1 MDAGFSEK
9 IMLKLEAFGTGNL
22 LYVRHDNRHLGRLC
36 MLLALAPLMAGC
48 SSGASDLFS
57 RDAAWFARPG
67 RLFIRNVSIDAPP
80 LNPDTPVAAEDLVSP
95 DGACPGMAPPPGP
108 SDANALT
115 DAPAAAPPELPVGGH
130 VALGHAECD
139 VVRGIGIAPD
149 SVNLSTGP
157 SGERVAVV
165 TWTHGAR
172 PGIYTFTAGRLNSVE
187 AAPVPVEQPKA
198 KSRAKKKK
206 KKAAAT

>member
-22 LYVRHDNRHLGRLC
+22 LYVRHDNRRLGRLC

-115 DAPAAAPPELPVGGH
+115 DAPAAAPPGLPVGGH
-130 VALGHAECD
+130 VALGHAGCD
-139 VVRGIGIAPD
+139 VVAG
-149 SVNLSTGP
+149 
-157 SGERVAVV
+157 V

-206 KKAAAT
+206 KKAAA